1 MVPDRLAYAWSWRLP
16 GPAML
21 NAERFAAALGIPE
34 EEELVAD
41 PEPDPDA
48 DDAGDADPAL
58 TELLRGVRRRGG
70 AVRTVLLSAREA
82 LLTGERAQAAG
93 DVVAARRL
101 AAPLA
106 DPSLEA
112 WVDLVA
118 SMVALADGA
127 IELAA
132 SLSIR
137 AERGAL
143 RAGDEGTFLAVWWSR
158 ASHALR
164 RGHAAD
170 GLVMSRWMRGW
181 LERAAPSLA
190 DWSRCFEGAD
200 LLDERR
206 PRETI
211 TCCAPL
217 LASAPATPAGWAAGS
232 LVTSAFLA
240 LDRADDAARI
250 AVATL
255 DHAADAPAA
264 VRALCYLAAGRA
276 FAAAERSD
284 AATRCHEV
292 AAALDPTAAADPTA
306 LEIEGAGLEL
316 RLL

>member
-1 MVPDRLAYAWSWRLP
+1 MVPDRLAFAWSWRLP

-21 NAERFAAALGIPE
+21 NTERFAAALGLPE
-34 EEELVAD
+34 EHEVAEA
-41 PEPDPDA
+41 EPA
-48 DDAGDADPAL
+48 GDDAAL
-58 TELLRGVRRRGG
+58 VELLRGVRRRGG
-70 AVRTVLLSAREA
+70 AVRAVLRSARES
-82 LLTGERAQAAG
+82 LLTGDRARAAD

-127 IELAA
+127 LALAA
-132 SLSIR
+132 NLSIR

-170 GLVMSRWMRGW
+170 GLVMLRWMQGW

-200 LLDERR
+200 LLDEGK
-206 PRETI
+206 PREAI

-217 LASAPATPAGWAAGS
+217 LSGAAETAAGWAAGS
-232 LVTSAFLA
+232 VVSSAFLA
-240 LDRADDAARI
+240 IDRPDDAARI

-255 DHAADAPAA
+255 DHAAAAPAA
-264 VRALCYLAAGRA
+264 VRALCYVAASRA
-276 FAAAERSD
+276 FAAADLED
-284 AATRCHEV
+284 AAGRCAAV
-292 AAALDPTAAADPTA
+292 AASRDPGASTDPSA
-306 LEIEGAGLEL
+306 LEVDGAGVEL